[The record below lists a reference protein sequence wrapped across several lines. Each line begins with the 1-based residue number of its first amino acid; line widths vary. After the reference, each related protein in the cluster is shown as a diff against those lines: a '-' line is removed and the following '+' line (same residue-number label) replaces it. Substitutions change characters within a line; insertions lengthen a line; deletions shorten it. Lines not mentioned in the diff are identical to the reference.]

1 MLLSSTMILETLL
14 MVSLKLTWMSQ
25 EVRVFLPFT
34 LGLPGLSGWERAE
47 AALES
52 AATSTRKE
60 TKPDISCNILP
71 NKFLKI
77 NMFCIRVTSCYSL
90 VNEYGKY
97 YYVHY
102 HFSRQEF
109 KAYSS
114 LVLGLSKNQ
123 LTHHFALK
131 SEPQGRSSVSQE
143 TPKYILCINNRSIK
157 YKLISYNCHCQHQRF
172 LNRTIFY
179 NFVCPHKVFLYRPI
193 SLVTA
198 SP

>member
-1 MLLSSTMILETLL
+1 

-90 VNEYGKY
+90 VNNMENTIMFTIIFLDKN
-97 YYVHY
+97 
-102 HFSRQEF
+102 SRHIQ
-109 KAYSS
+109 
-114 LVLGLSKNQ
+114 VL
-123 LTHHFALK
+123 F
-131 SEPQGRSSVSQE
+131 
-143 TPKYILCINNRSIK
+143 
-157 YKLISYNCHCQHQRF
+157 
-172 LNRTIFY
+172 
-179 NFVCPHKVFLYRPI
+179 
-193 SLVTA
+193 
-198 SP
+198 